1 MNRLEKASIPRPAS
15 QARLSQT
22 GNGCVTAA
30 CYNRTTRI
38 HPDTAAPTN
47 VETAMTT
54 QTLTRT
60 QTDTQQHTPKKRLF
74 TRKEY
79 HSMGK
84 AGIFA
89 PNERVELLE
98 GEIIVMSPA
107 GDRHSAC
114 IVRLNRAFAGLNIAN
129 RTLVSVQSPVVTSPT
144 SEPEPDLMLLSFRDD
159 RYDFGKPRPQDV
171 LLLIEV
177 SDSSL
182 EYDREVK
189 LPYYASPRNTRNM
202 DSQLTRRPNRNAH
215 GTCPTRL
222 PRDTHLQPRRH
233 HIAHRVPRP

>member
-1 MNRLEKASIPRPAS
+1 
-15 QARLSQT
+15 
-22 GNGCVTAA
+22 
-30 CYNRTTRI
+30 
-38 HPDTAAPTN
+38 
-47 VETAMTT
+47 MTT

-189 LPYYASPRNTRNM
+189 LPYYASLGIPETWIANLQDDRIETHTEPVPLGYRATRIYNRG
-202 DSQLTRRPNRNAH
+202 DTISPTAFPDLKIEVNDIIPSRPPQR
-215 GTCPTRL
+215 
-222 PRDTHLQPRRH
+222 
-233 HIAHRVPRP
+233 